1 MLSHFIHTR
10 GGLSDTLA
18 ESSLDTC
25 LLIIEVGPPP
35 QVTRHTKTA
44 QTRVAPTWRRA
55 GAVGLAHFVV
65 HITPQELPSTS
76 LLVPSLCVLRCA
88 DTASV
93 EPPPFTPPVH
103 PPAPGSA
110 VPIAA
115 GCHMESE
122 ISCFPLNA
130 NTTEAWY
137 QVIPRAGITYRLD
150 PV

>member
-1 MLSHFIHTR
+1 
-10 GGLSDTLA
+10 
-18 ESSLDTC
+18 
-25 LLIIEVGPPP
+25 
-35 QVTRHTKTA
+35 
-44 QTRVAPTWRRA
+44 
-55 GAVGLAHFVV
+55 V

-122 ISCFPLNA
+122 ISCFPLIA